1 MRLRRHLQDV
11 MELLVTGSGTAVP
24 SVRRCAAGYS
34 IAVAG
39 SRLQIDTGPGTLRQL
54 ARFGIQ
60 PNDIDL
66 LCYTHIHPDHV
77 CEIVPFLFASR
88 YGQEPARDRPLYL
101 LGGEGF
107 AAFLAAQQAVYGH
120 WLVPERFALVVHELS
135 TRGEDQWRGN
145 GFTLR
150 TRPMNHIATSIA
162 FRVEEHATGRSLVFS
177 GDTDV
182 TDELAVLARETD
194 LLICECSNPE
204 GQKVAGHLIP
214 SEVGR
219 MAAASG
225 CRRLLLT
232 HFYPACDTADLLTP
246 LRAHY
251 PGPVELAEDGL
262 RIAL

>member
-1 MRLRRHLQDV
+1 

-39 SRLQIDTGPGTLRQL
+39 KRLQLDTGPGTLRQL

-60 PNDIDL
+60 PDDVDC

-77 CEIVPFLFASR
+77 SDVVPFLFASR
-88 YGQEPARDRPLYL
+88 YGQDPARSRPLHI
-101 LGGEGF
+101 LGGKGF
-107 AAFLAAQQAVYGH
+107 AAFLSAQQAVYGH
-120 WLVPERFALVVHELS
+120 SITPEGFETVVHELS
-135 TRGEDQWRGN
+135 TQAADAWQGD
-145 GFTLR
+145 GFTVR
-150 TRPMNHIATSIA
+150 TRPMNHIPTSVA
-162 FRVEEHATGRSLVFS
+162 YRVEEHATGRSLVFT

-182 TDELAVLARETD
+182 TDELVALAAGTD
-194 LLICECSNPE
+194 LLICECANPE
-204 GQKVAGHLIP
+204 DGKQAGHLIP
-214 SEVGR
+214 SEVGK

-232 HFYPACDTADLLTP
+232 HFYPPCDESDLLTP

-251 PGPVELAEDGL
+251 SGPVDLAEDGM
-262 RIAL
+262 RISL